1 METSWIPRL
10 ETLPEKKLLGKRL
23 RMSFA
28 DNRTAELWRS
38 FMPRRRE
45 IESAVGS
52 SLFSVQTY
60 DASVSRGF
68 RPDTLFEKW
77 AAVEVSTVENIPE
90 GMEPFVLPGG
100 LYAVFAYRGS
110 ASDTTIFRYIF
121 ETWLPASGYRLD
133 NRPHFEILG
142 EKYKGNAPDSEED
155 IYIPIAIGTI
165 VI

>member
-38 FMPRRRE
+38 FMPRRKE
-45 IESAVGS
+45 IGSVVGS
-52 SLFSVQTY
+52 ELFSVQTY
-60 DASVSRGF
+60 DVSVSQGF

-77 AAVEVSTVENIPE
+77 AAVEVSTFENIPE

-110 ASDTTIFRYIF
+110 ASDTGIFRYIF
-121 ETWLPASGYRLD
+121 ETWLPASDYRLD

-142 EKYKGNAPDSEED
+142 EKYKGNDPDSEED
-155 IYIPIAIGTI
+155 IYIPI